1 LAENKDVRWTLV
13 FQHKPLWAY
22 DNAPGWADMEALLQ
36 GRKHTV
42 FAGHFHNYLKYER
55 NDSKYFILATTGG
68 GSGLRG
74 PLFGQFD
81 HVVWVTMTDAGPR
94 IANLLL
100 EGIWDEDVRTEKTSG
115 LIDALL
121 WGSAVTIKP
130 IFAEKDD
137 FKGGA

>member
-1 LAENKDVRWTLV
+1 
-13 FQHKPLWAY
+13 
-22 DNAPGWADMEALLQ
+22 
-36 GRKHTV
+36 
-42 FAGHFHNYLKYER
+42 
-55 NDSKYFILATTGG
+55 
-68 GSGLRG
+68 LRG